1 MALVT
6 VGGVSCWTQADAAR
20 YLGVARQRIYVLIA
34 KGDLAT
40 VTWRSKRYVEHLSL
54 MQYATKVKQLAMDAD
69 LLSAGR
75 VVR

>member
-1 MALVT
+1 MVT
-6 VGGVSCWTQADAAR
+6 SGGVQLWTQADAAR

-34 KGDLAT
+34 RGDLAT
-40 VTWRSKRYVEHLSL
+40 VTVRSKRYVEHGSL
-54 MQYATKVKQLAMDAD
+54 MGYASKVKQLAMDAD